1 MWMQV
6 ITQAEYLQVPVYT
19 GQLVSARDTRA

>member
-1 MWMQV
+1 MQV
-6 ITQAEYLQVPVYT
+6 ITQAGYLKVPVYT

>member
-6 ITQAEYLQVPVYT
+6 LTQAGSVQVPVYT